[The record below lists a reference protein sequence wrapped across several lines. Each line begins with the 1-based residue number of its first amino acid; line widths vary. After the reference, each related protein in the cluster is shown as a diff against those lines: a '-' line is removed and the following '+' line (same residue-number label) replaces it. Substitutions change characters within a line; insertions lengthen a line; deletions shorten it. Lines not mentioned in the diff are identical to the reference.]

1 MYQFDAFKV
10 LGVEITDTKEVIEA
24 KYQNKVSETNFDKHF
39 LNEQYDN
46 LINPNKRLQCEMV
59 YLKKDIFE
67 ELDNYIDKKDEKG
80 IISKKIAKPIVGIG
94 KFFDNYDKD
103 LLDEINKYRE
113 INKFHIVSEREY
125 KEARSDLKDYYF
137 VYIEE
142 FFESI
147 FNSKRLI
154 KDVFN
159 SMFLIKDYQ
168 SSLIDE
174 LIAYYEA
181 AMNEV
186 ISTKINSTNKL
197 LSLVEIDIQKIND
210 KFCIPRS
217 FDKHVEKYIC
227 EFEKMKE
234 YMLPII
240 NHYQAKKLE
249 NESITILGKDLFFRF
264 FKMFNSTYENAKL
277 FYDRCSG
284 KSIFEESSDEEIFE
298 IIERIVGFE
307 AALSKLTIIFEHYID
322 IFNCVPLMGHYYE
335 KIANDINGSI
345 ELTNKIDEE
354 FSDRIDSFLSEQ
366 KRLIAEEKKDKKKL
380 KTFLKILFIILLISL
395 MTLIVV
401 FSLFLFRDI

>member
-10 LGVEITDTKEVIEA
+10 LGVEITDAKEVIET
-24 KYQNKVSETNFDKHF
+24 KYRNKLSERNFDKHF
-39 LNEQYDN
+39 LNEQYEN
-46 LINPNKRLQCEMV
+46 LINPNKRLQCEIV

-67 ELDNYIDKKDEKG
+67 EFDNYIDKKDVKG
-80 IISKKIAKPIVGIG
+80 IVSKKIAKPIVGIG
-94 KFFDNYDKD
+94 KFFDNYNKD
-103 LLDEINKYRE
+103 LLDLINKYRK
-113 INKFHIVSEREY
+113 INNFHIVSEQEY

-137 VYIEE
+137 VYIED

-147 FNSKRLI
+147 SNSKRLI

-174 LIAYYEA
+174 LTAYYEA
-181 AMNEV
+181 AMNEI
-186 ISTKINSTNKL
+186 ISTKIDSTNKL
-197 LSLVEIDIQKIND
+197 LYLVEIDIQKIND

-217 FDKHVEKYIC
+217 FEKHIEKYIC

-240 NHYQAKKLE
+240 NHHQIKKLE

-264 FKMFNSTYENAKL
+264 SKMFNSTYENAKL

-284 KSIFEESSDEEIFE
+284 ISIFEESSDEEIFE

-307 AALSKLTIIFEHYID
+307 FALSKLTIIFEHYID

-335 KIANDINGSI
+335 KIANDINASI

-366 KRLIAEEKKDKKKL
+366 KRLIAEEKKDKKKFR
-380 KTFLKILFIILLISL
+380 KILKILICILCIVL
-395 MTLIVV
+395 MTISIV
-401 FSLFLFRDI
+401 FFLLMLKL